1 MTATATK
8 PKATKKWNKAAI
20 KTAIIAAHAEK
31 GDVPTSTDMSKRL
44 FGLPY
49 PQAVIDAYGSTH
61 AAIKDAGFV
70 PKGKPMSKAARAK
83 IKAGMAKRKTGAVT
97 TLAGKPAAKKVI
109 KKTTTKKVTAKTA
122 RKAPAQEQTPSPSLK
137 SAVAK
142 TLSSAFAKQQFCQH
156 CETTFVGQHSD
167 AECRD
172 NLVARIETMRSTV
185 AKSLPAQDR
194 DLILA

>member
-8 PKATKKWNKAAI
+8 PKSTKKWNKAAI
-20 KTAIIAAHAEK
+20 KAAIIAAHALK

-44 FGLPY
+44 YGLPY
-49 PQAVIDAYGSTH
+49 PQAVIDAYGSTF
-61 AAIKDAGFV
+61 AAVKDAGFE
-70 PKGKPMSKAARAK
+70 PKGKAMSKAARAK
-83 IKAGMAKRKTGAVT
+83 IKAGMANRTAT
-97 TLAGKPAAKKVI
+97 AAGKPAAKKVI
-109 KKTTTKKVTAKTA
+109 KKATTAKKVTAKTA
-122 RKAPAQEQTPSPSLK
+122 RKAPQSTTPSPELK

-142 TLSSAFAKQQFCQH
+142 TLSTAFAKQQFCSH

-172 NLVARIETMRSTV
+172 NLVTRIEAMRSTV

>member
-20 KTAIIAAHAEK
+20 KAAIIAAHALK

-44 FGLPY
+44 YGLPY
-49 PQAVIDAYGSTH
+49 PQAVIDAYGSTF
-61 AAIKDAGFV
+61 AAVKDAGFT
-70 PKGKPMSKAARAK
+70 PKGKPMSKANRAK
-83 IKAGMAKRKTGAVT
+83 IKAGMAARTSGT
-97 TLAGKPAAKKVI
+97 TTTAAGKPAAKKVI
-109 KKTTTKKVTAKTA
+109 KKAAAKKVTAKTV
-122 RKAPAQEQTPSPSLK
+122 RKAVQTTPSPELK

-142 TLSSAFAKQQFCQH
+142 TLSTAFAKQQFCSH
-156 CETTFVGQHSD
+156 CETTFVGNHN
-167 AECRD
+167 AEQCRD
-172 NLVARIETMRSTV
+172 NLVDRIEAMRSTV

>member
-8 PKATKKWNKAAI
+8 PAARKSQKKWTKAAI
-20 KTAIIAAHAEK
+20 KASIIAAAREK
-31 GDVPTSTDMSKRL
+31 GDVPTSTDMAARK

-49 PQAVIDAYGSTH
+49 PQAVIDAYGSTF
-61 AAIKDAGFV
+61 AAVKAAGFT
-70 PKGKPMSKAARAK
+70 PKGKPMSKASRDK
-83 IKAGMAKRKTGAVT
+83 IKAGMAKRKSGATVT
-97 TLAGKPAAKKVI
+97 AEGKPAAKKIVV
-109 KKTTTKKVTAKTA
+109 KKATAAKTA
-122 RKAPAQEQTPSPSLK
+122 RKPKATETTPSPSLK

-142 TLSSAFAKQQFCQH
+142 TLSTAFAKQQFCSH

-172 NLVARIETMRSTV
+172 NLVAKITVMRSTV

>member
-8 PKATKKWNKAAI
+8 PKTQKKWSKAAI
-20 KTAIIAAHAEK
+20 KAAIIAAHAEK

-49 PQAVIDAYGSTH
+49 PQAVIDAYGSTYK
-61 AAIKDAGFV
+61 AIKDAGFE
-70 PKGKPMSKAARAK
+70 PKGKPMSKASRAK
-83 IKAGMAKRKTGAVT
+83 IKAGMAARANGAPKPTAKKVVKKT
-97 TLAGKPAAKKVI
+97 AAKKV
-109 KKTTTKKVTAKTA
+109 TTKTI
-122 RKAPAQEQTPSPSLK
+122 RKESQPSPALK

-142 TLSSAFAKQQFCQH
+142 TLSTAFAKQQFCSH
-156 CETTFVGQHSD
+156 CETTFVGQHPD

-172 NLVARIETMRSTV
+172 NLVTKIETMRSTV

-194 DLILA
+194 DLILS